1 MVVLLTLKL
10 MLGVKS
16 EGVFISSNPS
26 NYGLKEVARVT
37 SGGLGLQQL
46 RAGLGIP
53 ARDYSWAAAVKAPN
67 PSY

>member
-1 MVVLLTLKL
+1 MVVLLTLKF

-53 ARDYSWAAAVKAPN
+53 ARD
-67 PSY
+67 